1 VGRARNVRGAFVLR
15 PGRSVKGKRL
25 VIVDD
30 VLTTGATV
38 DECARVLRREGAAFV
53 GVLTLARALRAGG

>member
-1 VGRARNVRGAFVLR
+1 LR
-15 PGRSVKGKRL
+15 PGRDITGKRL

-38 DECARVLRREGAAFV
+38 DECARVLRRGGAAFV
-53 GVLTLARALRAGG
+53 GVLTLGRALRAGG